1 MWAKRGTTPVRV
13 KSTGF
18 TCTYLFGAVNPLS
31 GKRIGLVLPC
41 CNTEAMNLFLQTLR
55 EEVEENVHIVLVLD
69 QAGWHGSKAL
79 LLPKGVTL
87 LPLPPYSPQLNPI
100 ERLWKYL
107 KETYLYHLLDKSLD
121 EVMEAGCKAWQ
132 CLTDALIKS
141 ICATSWLVGHD

>member
-107 KETYLYHLLDKSLD
+107 KETYLSHLLDKSLD